1 MCPSTTPVADDD
13 EADELLPPPP
23 PPLAAAAAAAA
34 EEAPLADAALEDPVP
49 DDDEA
54 ELLPPPPP
62 PLAAAAAAAAEEAPL
77 ADAALP
83 EDDAAVEEVAPH
95 TSNRRAY
102 GCSTARRP
110 AALLQWI
117 SRMPWRAM
125 RHSRRAF
132 RTFSVC

>member
-1 MCPSTTPVADDD
+1 MCPSTTPVDDD

-23 PPLAAAAAAAA
+23 PPLAAA
-34 EEAPLADAALEDPVP
+34 D
-49 DDDEA
+49 
-54 ELLPPPPP
+54 
-62 PLAAAAAAAAEEAPL
+62 AAAAEEAPL

-110 AALLQWI
+110 AALLWI
-117 SRMPWRAM
+117 SRMPETFAPA
-125 RHSRRAF
+125 AF
-132 RTFSVC
+132 RTFRGLC

>member
-23 PPLAAAAAAAA
+23 PPLAAA
-34 EEAPLADAALEDPVP
+34 D
-49 DDDEA
+49 
-54 ELLPPPPP
+54 
-62 PLAAAAAAAAEEAPL
+62 AAAAEEAPL

-117 SRMPWRAM
+117 SRMPETFAPA
-125 RHSRRAF
+125 AF
-132 RTFSVC
+132 RTFRACVEMSRFVAALYGSRHAPPVDLDFAKLYSRSY

>member
-34 EEAPLADAALEDPVP
+34 EEAPLADAALPG
-49 DDDEA
+49 
-54 ELLPPPPP
+54 
-62 PLAAAAAAAAEEAPL
+62 
-77 ADAALP
+77 
-83 EDDAAVEEVAPH
+83 DDAAVEEVAPH

-110 AALLQWI
+110 AALLWI
-117 SRMPWRAM
+117 SRMPETFAPAAALRLRAVPFRRRVIYGS
-125 RHSRRAF
+125 RHAPPVDLDF
-132 RTFSVC
+132 AKN

>member
-34 EEAPLADAALEDPVP
+34 EEAPLADAALED
-49 DDDEA
+49 
-54 ELLPPPPP
+54 
-62 PLAAAAAAAAEEAPL
+62 
-77 ADAALP
+77 
-83 EDDAAVEEVAPH
+83 DAAVEEVAPH

-110 AALLQWI
+110 AALLWI
-117 SRMPWRAM
+117 SRMPETFAPAAASRTWLKWANLRLRAVSALYGS
-125 RHSRRAF
+125 RHAPPVDLDF
-132 RTFSVC
+132 AKN